1 MTDVAEGSASPQGG
15 LQSQL
20 EQKDQEIA
28 GLKRLLE
35 EEVGTLNQLIQVTTM
50 LNSTLNL
57 SDLLQLIMT
66 SAADLLHAET
76 SSLMLVDEE
85 TGEMTFEVAT
95 GEPGQEVVKYRVPP
109 GQGIAG
115 WVVQNAQPLV
125 IDNPAEDER
134 FYDRLD
140 KATGFETRNMLAV
153 PLQVKDRVIG
163 VVEVINK
170 LDAPGFSQ
178 KDLELAVALTNQAS
192 VAIDNTRMYARL
204 ADAVVTSRLSYR
216 L

>member
-1 MTDVAEGSASPQGG
+1 MTDTNDLQQQVA
-15 LQSQL
+15 
-20 EQKDQEIA
+20 QKDAEIA
-28 GLKRLLE
+28 SLRQQLE
-35 EEVGTLNQLIQVTTM
+35 EEVGTLNQLIQVTTQ

-57 SDLLQLIMT
+57 NELLQLIMT
-66 SAADLLHAET
+66 SAAELLHAQT

-85 TGEMTFEVAT
+85 TQELTFEVAT
-95 GEPGQEVVKYRVPP
+95 GESGQEVVKYRVPP

-115 WVVQNAQPLV
+115 WVVENAQPV
-125 IDNPAEDER
+125 IIDNPQQDPR
-134 FYDRLD
+134 FYSQMD
-140 KATGFETRNMLAV
+140 KNISFETRNILAV

-170 LDAPGFSQ
+170 LDAPGFTQ
-178 KDLELAVALTNQAS
+178 KDMELAMALTNQAS

>member
-1 MTDVAEGSASPQGG
+1 MPDVAE
-15 LQSQL
+15 LQQQIEELQRQL
-20 EQKDQEIA
+20 Q
-28 GLKRLLE
+28 
-35 EEVGTLNQLIQVTTM
+35 EEVGTLNQLIQVTTQ

-57 SDLLQLIMT
+57 NALLQLIMT
-66 SAADLLHAET
+66 SAAELLHAET

-85 TGEMTFEVAT
+85 TQELTFEVAT
-95 GEPGQEVVKYRVPP
+95 GEPGEEVVKYRVPP

-115 WVVQNAQPLV
+115 WVVENAKPLV
-125 IDNPAEDER
+125 IDNPSEDPR
-134 FYDRLD
+134 FYGTID
-140 KATGFETRNMLAV
+140 KSIGFETRDILAV
-153 PLQVKDRVIG
+153 PLIVKDRVIG

-170 LDAPGFSQ
+170 KDAPGFSQ

>member
-1 MTDVAEGSASPQGG
+1 MASEAE
-15 LQSQL
+15 LQQQI
-20 EQKDQEIA
+20 ED
-28 GLKRLLE
+28 LKRQLE
-35 EEVGTLNQLIQVTTM
+35 EEVGTLNQLIQVTTK

-57 SDLLQLIMT
+57 TELLQLIMD
-66 SAADLLHAET
+66 SATELLHAET

-85 TGEMTFEVAT
+85 TNELTFEVAT
-95 GEPGQEVVKYRVPP
+95 GEPGAEVVKYRVPP

-115 WVVQNAQPLV
+115 WVVENPQPV
-125 IDNPAEDER
+125 IIDNPSEDPR
-134 FYDRLD
+134 FYGQMD
-140 KATGFETRNMLAV
+140 KAIGFETRNMLAV
-153 PLQVKDRVIG
+153 PLTVKDRVIG

-170 LDAPGFSQ
+170 KDAPGFSQ
-178 KDLELAVALTNQAS
+178 KDMELALALTNQAS

>member
-1 MTDVAEGSASPQGG
+1 MASEAE
-15 LQSQL
+15 LQTQI
-20 EQKDQEIA
+20 DD
-28 GLKRLLE
+28 LKRQLE
-35 EEVGTLNQLIQVTTM
+35 EEVGTLNQLIQVTTK

-57 SDLLQLIMT
+57 TELLQLIMD
-66 SAADLLHAET
+66 SATELLHAET

-85 TGEMTFEVAT
+85 TNELTFEVAT
-95 GEPGQEVVKYRVPP
+95 GDPGAEVVKYRVPP

-115 WVVQNAQPLV
+115 WVVENPEPV
-125 IDNPAEDER
+125 IIDNPSEDPR
-134 FYDRLD
+134 FYGQMD
-140 KATGFETRNMLAV
+140 KSIGFETRNMLAV
-153 PLQVKDRVIG
+153 PLTVKDRVIG

-170 LDAPGFSQ
+170 KDAPGFTQ
-178 KDLELAVALTNQAS
+178 KDMELALALTNQAS

>member
-1 MTDVAEGSASPQGG
+1 MADDVATLKQENEG
-15 LQSQL
+15 LRRRL
-20 EQKDQEIA
+20 ED
-28 GLKRLLE
+28 
-35 EEVGTLNQLIQVTTM
+35 EVGTLNRLIQVTTM

-57 SDLLQLIMT
+57 QDLLQLIMD
-66 SAADLLHAET
+66 SATDLLNAET

-85 TGEMTFEVAT
+85 TGELTFDVAT
-95 GEPGQEVVKYRVPP
+95 GESGREVVKYRVPP
-109 GQGIAG
+109 GQGIGG

-125 IDNPAEDER
+125 IDDPQNDPR
-134 FYDRLD
+134 FYNRID
-140 KATGFETRNMLAV
+140 KSINFETKNILAV

-170 LDAPGFSQ
+170 KGADRFSQ
-178 KDLELAVALTNQAS
+178 KDLELATALTNQAS

>member
-1 MTDVAEGSASPQGG
+1 MTEIDA
-15 LQSQL
+15 
-20 EQKDQEIA
+20 KDQEIA
-28 GLKRLLE
+28 ELRQRLDE
-35 EEVGTLNQLIQVTTM
+35 ELGTLNRLIQVTTL

-57 SDLLQLIMT
+57 SELLQLIMT
-66 SAADLLHAET
+66 SAAELLHAET
-76 SSLMLVDEE
+76 SSLMLVDEDTNE
-85 TGEMTFEVAT
+85 LTFEVAT
-95 GEPGQEVVKYRVPP
+95 GQPGQEVIKYRVPP

-115 WVVQNAQPLV
+115 WVVQHGEPVVVDDPGQ
-125 IDNPAEDER
+125 DSR

-140 KATGFETRNMLAV
+140 KSTGFETKNLLAI

-170 LDAPGFSQ
+170 LDGPKFTE
-178 KDLELAVALTNQAS
+178 KDLELATALTNQAS

>member
-1 MTDVAEGSASPQGG
+1 MSDVEELQRQIAEKDREIEDLRGQ
-15 LQSQL
+15 LQ
-20 EQKDQEIA
+20 
-28 GLKRLLE
+28 
-35 EEVGTLNQLIQVTTM
+35 EEVGTLNQLIAVTTV

-57 SDLLQLIMT
+57 NDLLELIMT

-85 TGEMTFEVAT
+85 TNELIFEVAT
-95 GEPGQEVVKYRVPP
+95 GEPGQEVVKHRVPP

-115 WVVQNAQPLV
+115 SVVESGEPIV
-125 IDNPAEDER
+125 VDNPSEDPR
-134 FYDRLD
+134 FYGQIDR
-140 KATGFETRNMLAV
+140 AIGFETRNILAV
-153 PLQVKDRVIG
+153 PLRVKDRVIG

-178 KDLELAVALTNQAS
+178 KDLELAMALTNQAS

>member
-1 MTDVAEGSASPQGG
+1 MEEE
-15 LQSQL
+15 LQRRVEELERENLELRQQL
-20 EQKDQEIA
+20 RD
-28 GLKRLLE
+28 
-35 EEVGTLNQLIQVTTM
+35 EVGTLNQLIQVTTM

-66 SAADLLHAET
+66 SAAQLLHAET

-85 TGEMTFEVAT
+85 TNELTFEVAT
-95 GEPGQEVVKYRVPP
+95 GEPGQEVVKHRVPP

-125 IDNPAEDER
+125 IENPAEDPR
-134 FYDRLD
+134 FYNRID
-140 KATGFETRNMLAV
+140 KAIGFETRNILAV
-153 PLQVKDRVIG
+153 PLMVKDRVIG

-170 LDAPGFSQ
+170 LDAPGFSS

-192 VAIDNTRMYARL
+192 IAIDNTRMYARL

>member
-1 MTDVAEGSASPQGG
+1 MADEVAALKQENEE
-15 LQSQL
+15 LRRRL
-20 EQKDQEIA
+20 ED
-28 GLKRLLE
+28 
-35 EEVGTLNQLIQVTTM
+35 EVGTLNRLIQVTTV

-57 SDLLQLIMT
+57 QDLLQLIMD
-66 SAADLLHAET
+66 SATDLLNAET

-85 TGEMTFEVAT
+85 TGELTFDVAT
-95 GEPGQEVVKYRVPP
+95 GEPGREVVKYRVPP

-115 WVVQNAQPLV
+115 WVVQNAQPLQ
-125 IDNPAEDER
+125 IDDPKSDPR
-134 FYDRLD
+134 FYDRID
-140 KATGFETRNMLAV
+140 KSINFETRNILAV

-170 LDAPGFSQ
+170 KGAPSFTQ
-178 KDLELAVALTNQAS
+178 KDTELATALTNQAS

>member
-1 MTDVAEGSASPQGG
+1 MAEEAE
-15 LQSQL
+15 LQQQIA
-20 EQKDQEIA
+20 EKDREIA
-28 GLKRLLE
+28 ELRQQLQD
-35 EEVGTLNQLIQVTTM
+35 EVGTLNQLIQVTTM

-57 SDLLQLIMT
+57 NELLQLIMT

-85 TGEMTFEVAT
+85 TGELTFEVAT
-95 GEPGQEVVKYRVPP
+95 GEPGQEVIKFRVPP

-115 WVVQNAQPLV
+115 WVVENAQPLV
-125 IDNPAEDER
+125 IENPAEDPR

-140 KATGFETRNMLAV
+140 KATGFETRNILAV

-170 LDAPGFSQ
+170 KDAPSFSQ

>member
-1 MTDVAEGSASPQGG
+1 MAEATDLQTQLAE
-15 LQSQL
+15 
-20 EQKDQEIA
+20 KDREIA
-28 GLKRLLE
+28 ELRQQLQD
-35 EEVGTLNQLIQVTTM
+35 EVGTLNQLIQVTTM

-66 SAADLLHAET
+66 SAADLLRAET

-85 TGEMTFEVAT
+85 TGELTFEVAT
-95 GEPGQEVVKYRVPP
+95 GESGQEVIKYRVPP

-115 WVVQNAQPLV
+115 YVVENAQPLV
-125 IDNPAEDER
+125 IDNPAEDPR

-140 KATGFETRNMLAV
+140 KATGFETRNILAV
-153 PLQVKDRVIG
+153 PLMVKDRVIG

-170 LDAPGFSQ
+170 KDAPNFTQ
-178 KDLELAVALTNQAS
+178 KDMELAVALTNQAS

>member
-1 MTDVAEGSASPQGG
+1 MTEEYKDAQIAE
-15 LQSQL
+15 LQR
-20 EQKDQEIA
+20 
-28 GLKRLLE
+28 RLD

-57 SDLLQLIMT
+57 NELLQLIMT
-66 SAADLLHAET
+66 SAADLLKAET
-76 SSLMLVDEE
+76 SSLMLVDEDTNE
-85 TGEMTFEVAT
+85 LTFEVAT
-95 GEPGQEVVKYRVPP
+95 GEPGAEVIKYRVPP

-115 WVVQNAQPLV
+115 WVVQHAEPV
-125 IDNPAEDER
+125 IISHPAEDPR
-134 FYDRLD
+134 FYGQLD
-140 KATGFETRNMLAV
+140 KSTGFETRNLLAV

-170 LDAPGFSQ
+170 KDAAGFSD
-178 KDLELAVALTNQAS
+178 KDLELAIALTNQAS

>member
-1 MTDVAEGSASPQGG
+1 MPDDLQQQIAE
-15 LQSQL
+15 
-20 EQKDQEIA
+20 KDREIA
-28 GLKRLLE
+28 DLRRQLQ
-35 EEVGTLNQLIQVTTM
+35 EEVGTLNQLIQVTTQ

-57 SDLLQLIMT
+57 NGLLQLIMQ

-85 TGEMTFEVAT
+85 TQELIFEVAT
-95 GEPGQEVVKYRVPP
+95 GEPGEEVVKYRVPP

-115 WVVQNAQPLV
+115 WVVENAQPLI
-125 IDNPAEDER
+125 IDQPGEDPR
-134 FYDRLD
+134 FYGQID
-140 KATGFETRNMLAV
+140 KSIGFETRNMLAV
-153 PLQVKDRVIG
+153 PLMVKDRVIG

>member
-1 MTDVAEGSASPQGG
+1 MSDDVAT
-15 LQSQL
+15 L
-20 EQKDQEIA
+20 KQENEE
-28 GLKRLLE
+28 LRRSLE
-35 EEVGTLNQLIQVTTM
+35 EEVGTLNRLIQVTTM

-57 SDLLQLIMT
+57 QDLLQLIMD
-66 SAADLLHAET
+66 SASDLLNAET

-85 TGEMTFEVAT
+85 TGELTFDVAT
-95 GEPGQEVVKYRVPP
+95 GESGREVVKYRVPP
-109 GQGIAG
+109 GQGIGG

-125 IDNPAEDER
+125 IDDPQNDPR
-134 FYDRLD
+134 FYSRID
-140 KATGFETRNMLAV
+140 KSIHFETRNILAV
-153 PLQVKDRVIG
+153 PLQLKDRVIG

-170 LDAPGFSQ
+170 KGADRFSQ
-178 KDLELAVALTNQAS
+178 KDLELATALTNQAS

>member
-1 MTDVAEGSASPQGG
+1 MTDTAE
-15 LQSQL
+15 LQ
-20 EQKDQEIA
+20 QKDKEIA
-28 GLKRLLE
+28 DLRQQLQ
-35 EEVGTLNQLIQVTTM
+35 EEVGTLNRLIQVTTQ

-57 SDLLQLIMT
+57 DELLQLIMQ

-85 TGEMTFEVAT
+85 THELTFEVAT
-95 GEPGQEVVKYRVPP
+95 GEPGAEVVKYRVPP

-115 WVVQNAQPLV
+115 WVVENAQPLI
-125 IDNPAEDER
+125 IDDPSEDPR
-134 FYDRLD
+134 FYSQMD
-140 KATGFETRNMLAV
+140 KSIGFETRNMLAV
-153 PLQVKDRVIG
+153 PLRVKDRVIG

-170 LDAPGFSQ
+170 LDALGFSR

>member
-1 MTDVAEGSASPQGG
+1 MTDDVAALKQENEE
-15 LQSQL
+15 LRRRL
-20 EQKDQEIA
+20 ED
-28 GLKRLLE
+28 
-35 EEVGTLNQLIQVTTM
+35 EVGTLNRLIQVTTV

-57 SDLLQLIMT
+57 QDLLQLIMD
-66 SAADLLHAET
+66 SATDLLNAET

-85 TGEMTFEVAT
+85 TGELTFDVAT
-95 GEPGQEVVKYRVPP
+95 GEPGREVVKYRVPP

-115 WVVQNAQPLV
+115 WVVQNAQPLQS
-125 IDNPAEDER
+125 DEPRNDPR
-134 FYDRLD
+134 FYDRID
-140 KATGFETRNMLAV
+140 KSINFETRNILAV

-170 LDAPGFSQ
+170 KGAATFSQ
-178 KDLELAVALTNQAS
+178 KDLELATALTNQAS

>member
-1 MTDVAEGSASPQGG
+1 
-15 LQSQL
+15 
-20 EQKDQEIA
+20 
-28 GLKRLLE
+28 
-35 EEVGTLNQLIQVTTM
+35 LIQVTTM

-66 SAADLLHAET
+66 SAAHLLHAET

-115 WVVQNAQPLV
+115 WVVQNAQPLI

-170 LDAPGFSQ
+170 MDAPGFTQ
-178 KDLELAVALTNQAS
+178 KDMELAVALTNQAS

>member
-1 MTDVAEGSASPQGG
+1 MPDVAE
-15 LQSQL
+15 LQQQVEELQRQL
-20 EQKDQEIA
+20 Q
-28 GLKRLLE
+28 
-35 EEVGTLNQLIQVTTM
+35 EEVGTLNQLIQVTTQ

-57 SDLLQLIMT
+57 NELLQLIMT
-66 SAADLLHAET
+66 SAAELLHAET

-85 TGEMTFEVAT
+85 TQELTFEVAT

-115 WVVQNAQPLV
+115 WVVENAKPLV
-125 IDNPAEDER
+125 IDNPSEDPR
-134 FYDRLD
+134 FYGTID
-140 KATGFETRNMLAV
+140 KSIGFETRNILAV
-153 PLQVKDRVIG
+153 PLIVKDRVIG

-170 LDAPGFSQ
+170 RDAPGFSQ

>member
-1 MTDVAEGSASPQGG
+1 MADMEQQIAE
-15 LQSQL
+15 
-20 EQKDQEIA
+20 KDRTISE
-28 GLKRLLE
+28 LKQRLHD
-35 EEVGTLNQLIQVTTM
+35 EVGRLNRLIEVTTQ
-50 LNSTLNL
+50 LNSTLKL
-57 SDLLQLIMT
+57 SDLLELIMA
-66 SAADLLHAET
+66 SATTLLQAET

-85 TGEMTFEVAT
+85 TNELTFEVAT

-115 WVVQNAQPLV
+115 WVVEHAMPIIVEDPQNDQ
-125 IDNPAEDER
+125 R
-134 FYDRLD
+134 FYAQMDQSI
-140 KATGFETRNMLAV
+140 GFETRNMLAA
-153 PLQVKDRVIG
+153 PLRVRKEVLG

-170 LDAPGFSQ
+170 LEGGSFDQ

-204 ADAVVTSRLSYR
+204 ADTVVTARLSYR

>member
-1 MTDVAEGSASPQGG
+1 MPDVAD
-15 LQSQL
+15 LQQQVEELQRQL
-20 EQKDQEIA
+20 Q
-28 GLKRLLE
+28 
-35 EEVGTLNQLIQVTTM
+35 EEVGTLNQLIQVTTQ

-57 SDLLQLIMT
+57 NELLQLIMT
-66 SAADLLHAET
+66 SAAELLHAET

-85 TGEMTFEVAT
+85 THELTFEVAT
-95 GEPGQEVVKYRVPP
+95 GEPGEEVVKYRVPP

-115 WVVQNAQPLV
+115 WVVENAKPLV
-125 IDNPAEDER
+125 IDTPSEDSR
-134 FYDRLD
+134 FYGTID
-140 KATGFETRNMLAV
+140 KSIGFETRNILAV
-153 PLQVKDRVIG
+153 PLIVKDRVIG

-170 LDAPGFSQ
+170 KDTPGFSQ

>member
-1 MTDVAEGSASPQGG
+1 MPDVAE
-15 LQSQL
+15 LQQQVEELQRQL
-20 EQKDQEIA
+20 Q
-28 GLKRLLE
+28 
-35 EEVGTLNQLIQVTTM
+35 EEVGTLNQLIQVTTQ

-57 SDLLQLIMT
+57 NELLQLIMT
-66 SAADLLHAET
+66 SAAELLHAVT

-85 TGEMTFEVAT
+85 TQELTFEVAT

-115 WVVQNAQPLV
+115 WVVENAKPLV
-125 IDNPAEDER
+125 IDNPSEDPR
-134 FYDRLD
+134 FYGTID
-140 KATGFETRNMLAV
+140 KSIGFETRNILAV
-153 PLQVKDRVIG
+153 PLIVKDRVIG

-170 LDAPGFSQ
+170 RDAPGFSQ

>member
-1 MTDVAEGSASPQGG
+1 MPEIEG
-15 LQSQL
+15 LQRRVEEL
-20 EQKDQEIA
+20 ERENVELRQKLQD
-28 GLKRLLE
+28 
-35 EEVGTLNQLIQVTTM
+35 EVGTLNQLIQVTTM

-57 SDLLQLIMT
+57 SDLLQLIMS
-66 SAADLLHAET
+66 SAAQLLRAET

-85 TGEMTFEVAT
+85 TNELTFEVAT
-95 GEPGQEVVKYRVPP
+95 GEPGQEVVKHRVPP

-125 IDNPAEDER
+125 IDNPAEDSR
-134 FYDRLD
+134 FYNRID
-140 KATGFETRNMLAV
+140 KAIGFETRNILAV
-153 PLQVKDRVIG
+153 PLMVKDRVIG

-170 LDAPGFSQ
+170 LDAPSFSQ

-192 VAIDNTRMYARL
+192 IAIDNTRMYARL

>member
-1 MTDVAEGSASPQGG
+1 MPDVAE
-15 LQSQL
+15 LQQQIEELQRQL
-20 EQKDQEIA
+20 Q
-28 GLKRLLE
+28 
-35 EEVGTLNQLIQVTTM
+35 EEVGTLNQLIQVTTQ

-57 SDLLQLIMT
+57 NALLQLIMT
-66 SAADLLHAET
+66 SAAELLHAET

-85 TGEMTFEVAT
+85 TQELTFEVAT
-95 GEPGQEVVKYRVPP
+95 GEPGEEVVKYRVPP

-115 WVVQNAQPLV
+115 WVVENTKPLV
-125 IDNPAEDER
+125 IDNPSEDPR
-134 FYDRLD
+134 FYGTID
-140 KATGFETRNMLAV
+140 KSIGFETRDILAV
-153 PLQVKDRVIG
+153 PLIVKDRVIG

-170 LDAPGFSQ
+170 KDAPGFSQ

>member
-1 MTDVAEGSASPQGG
+1 MPDVAE
-15 LQSQL
+15 LQQQIEELQRQL
-20 EQKDQEIA
+20 Q
-28 GLKRLLE
+28 
-35 EEVGTLNQLIQVTTM
+35 EEVGTLNQLIQVTTQ

-57 SDLLQLIMT
+57 NALLQLIMT
-66 SAADLLHAET
+66 SAAELLHAET

-85 TGEMTFEVAT
+85 TQELTFEVAT
-95 GEPGQEVVKYRVPP
+95 GEPGEEVVKYRVPP

-115 WVVQNAQPLV
+115 WVVENAKPLV
-125 IDNPAEDER
+125 IDNPSEDSR
-134 FYDRLD
+134 FYGTID
-140 KATGFETRNMLAV
+140 KSIGFETRDILAV
-153 PLQVKDRVIG
+153 PLIVKDRVIG

-170 LDAPGFSQ
+170 KDAPGFSQ